1 MCADPSARMLDQ
13 LSAGEAYQ
21 PVRASAEDIVSG
33 DVPLP
38 YTRLDAILVKEVIH
52 HVEDRGAV
60 LAV

>member
-1 MCADPSARMLDQ
+1 MLDQ